1 MFYLKKVLTPFVL
14 PPGIFIVLLM
24 AAGVWRVYRRR
35 GKSAAVA
42 LILAG
47 LMWLSALTP
56 VANFLLG
63 PLENRYG
70 VPAAAAGDVIIL
82 LGGGI
87 NHRVPDMSGVGA
99 PSDGMLARIVTAV
112 RLHSRLG
119 LPIIISGG
127 KVYGSVGAEAPIV
140 RRFLVDLG
148 IDPQRI
154 IMESRSRDTFEN
166 AVYTKKICS
175 RHGFVRPILI
185 TTAFHMP
192 RSVMLFEKAGLNVI
206 PFPTG
211 FKTATDP
218 HYGWQDLLPSAGA
231 MRLLASA
238 GHEYLGLLY
247 YRLVL

>member
-24 AAGVWRVYRRR
+24 VAGIWRLYRRR

-56 VANFLLG
+56 VANLFLG
-63 PLENRYG
+63 SLEDRYG
-70 VPAAAAGDVIIL
+70 MPTAAAGDVIIL

-87 NHRVPDMSGVGA
+87 NDRVPDMSGIGA

-112 RLHSRLG
+112 RLHNRLG

-127 KVYGSVGAEAPIV
+127 KVYGSVSAEAPVV
-140 RRFLVDLG
+140 RRFLIDLG

-154 IMESRSRDTFEN
+154 IVESRSRDTYEN
-166 AVYTKKICS
+166 VKYTRQICK

-185 TTAFHMP
+185 TTAYHMP
-192 RSVMLFEKAGLNVI
+192 RSVMLFEKAGLDVL

-211 FKTATDP
+211 FKTAPDP
-218 HYGWQDLLPSAGA
+218 HYGWQDFLPSGGA
-231 MRLLASA
+231 MRLLANA
-238 GHEYLGLLY
+238 MHEYLGLLY
-247 YRLVL
+247 YKLVL